1 VNAALQEMP
10 APRFSLHLAAF
21 CTTIDST
28 LRLVAG
34 KIRKIAATAGCWMF
48 TRILHANDGSGHAF
62 NALRLALR
70 IAKKDAAELHMV
82 SVEERGHMP
91 ELTEEIR
98 GGTGANTVRF
108 DKALLRARALAEDSH
123 VDLRTHVLTG
133 HPVHNVIK
141 LATDLNADLIVVGA
155 SGHSAL
161 YDRMI
166 GSRAQKILHHATCPV
181 LVVK

>member
-1 VNAALQEMP
+1 
-10 APRFSLHLAAF
+10 
-21 CTTIDST
+21 
-28 LRLVAG
+28 
-34 KIRKIAATAGCWMF
+34 MF
-48 TRILHANDGSGHAF
+48 TKILHANDGSDHAF
-62 NALRLALR
+62 NALKLALR

-91 ELTEEIR
+91 ELAEESDRITEA
-98 GGTGANTVRF
+98 TTLRF
-108 DKALLRARALAEDSH
+108 DKTLQRARALAEESH
-123 VDLRTHVLTG
+123 IRLRTHLLTG
-133 HPVHNVIK
+133 HPVRNIIK
-141 LATDLNADLIVVGA
+141 LASDLKADLIIVGA

>member
-1 VNAALQEMP
+1 
-10 APRFSLHLAAF
+10 
-21 CTTIDST
+21 
-28 LRLVAG
+28 
-34 KIRKIAATAGCWMF
+34 MF
-48 TRILHANDGSGHAF
+48 TKILHANDGSDHAF
-62 NALRLALR
+62 NALKLALR

-91 ELTEEIR
+91 ELAEESDRITEA
-98 GGTGANTVRF
+98 TTLRF
-108 DKALLRARALAEDSH
+108 DKTLQRARAIAEESH
-123 VDLRTHVLTG
+123 IRLRTHLLTG
-133 HPVHNVIK
+133 HPVRNIIK
-141 LATDLNADLIVVGA
+141 LASDLKADLIIVGA

>member
-1 VNAALQEMP
+1 
-10 APRFSLHLAAF
+10 
-21 CTTIDST
+21 
-28 LRLVAG
+28 
-34 KIRKIAATAGCWMF
+34 MF
-48 TRILHANDGSGHAF
+48 TRILHANDGSDHAF
-62 NALRLALR
+62 NALKLALR

-91 ELTEEIR
+91 ELGEENAAAA
-98 GGTGANTVRF
+98 TTVRF
-108 DKALLRARALAEDSH
+108 DKTLQQARVLAEKSH
-123 VDLRTHVLTG
+123 VKLHTHVLAG
-133 HPVHNVIK
+133 HPARNVIK
-141 LATDLNADLIVVGA
+141 LASDLGADLIIVGA

>member
-1 VNAALQEMP
+1 
-10 APRFSLHLAAF
+10 
-21 CTTIDST
+21 
-28 LRLVAG
+28 
-34 KIRKIAATAGCWMF
+34 MF
-48 TRILHANDGSGHAF
+48 TRILHANDGSDHAF

-70 IAKKDAAELHMV
+70 IAKKDAAELHIV
-82 SVEERGHMP
+82 SRE
-91 ELTEEIR
+91 
-98 GGTGANTVRF
+98 TGPNTVRF
-108 DKALLRARALAEDSH
+108 DKTLQRARALAEDSH

-141 LATDLNADLIVVGA
+141 LATDLKADLIVVGA

-166 GSRAQKILHHATCPV
+166 GSRAQKKLHHAMCPV

>member
-1 VNAALQEMP
+1 
-10 APRFSLHLAAF
+10 
-21 CTTIDST
+21 
-28 LRLVAG
+28 
-34 KIRKIAATAGCWMF
+34 MF
-48 TRILHANDGSGHAF
+48 TRILHANDGSDHAF
-62 NALRLALR
+62 NALKLALR

-91 ELTEEIR
+91 ELSEEND
-98 GGTGANTVRF
+98 TAATTVRF
-108 DKALLRARALAEDSH
+108 DKTLQRARALAEKSH
-123 VDLRTHVLTG
+123 VKLLTHVLVG
-133 HPVHNVIK
+133 HPARNVIK
-141 LATDLNADLIVVGA
+141 LAKDLGADLIIVGA